1 MRRLVSQVYSV
12 VSLLKVIT
20 LWLYVHSTRPVRFGI
35 ALPCT
40 FEDKE
45 NARPNNDADNE
56 SDGSGDGP
64 VLYRDDD
71 DTDSAYGKLSLLER
85 V

>member
-1 MRRLVSQVYSV
+1 M
-12 VSLLKVIT
+12 
-20 LWLYVHSTRPVRFGI
+20 RFGI

-45 NARPNNDADNE
+45 NTRPYNDADNE
-56 SDGSGDGP
+56 SDGSSDGP

-71 DTDSAYGKLSLLER
+71 ESDNTYGKCFNYLVVSHNSILK
-85 V
+85 